1 MNFPTKKPFLILKQI
16 FFLQVLVSKSGGK
29 YCVGD
34 QITMA
39 DCCLIPQVYNAA
51 NRFKVDMK
59 QFPNINRIV
68 QNLEQVRAF
77 IATHPDNQ
85 PDKQ

>member
-1 MNFPTKKPFLILKQI
+1 M
-16 FFLQVLVSKSGGK
+16 LVSKSGGK

-34 QITMA
+34 EITMA
-39 DCCLIPQVYNAA
+39 DCCLIPQVYNA

-68 QNLEQVRAF
+68 QNLEQVKAFVRA
-77 IATHPDNQ
+77 HPDNQ
-85 PDKQ
+85 PDKQWIILRELLGIYLEEH

>member
-1 MNFPTKKPFLILKQI
+1 M
-16 FFLQVLVSKSGGK
+16 QVLVSKSRGK

-39 DCCLIPQVYNAA
+39 DCCLVPQVYNAA

-59 QFPNINRIV
+59 QFPNINQIV
-68 QNLEQVRAF
+68 QNLEQVKAF
-77 IATHPDNQ
+77 IAAHPDNQ
-85 PDKQ
+85 PDKQKITFLGQHSANIPLP